1 MDRRSRASAGAAREG
16 VPHHLGFALRHA
28 RLIMRFNLIISDV
41 VALMLSYAVGE
52 FVRTYLFHD
61 GIFRLHWWALPFTA
75 LFLGIYTLHGL
86 YSPVGLSPVE
96 ELRKLFFATSIG
108 FLLVMAF
115 TFGEPASTRYSRLM
129 LLVAWLSA
137 LFLVQL
143 SRWFARII
151 ARRLDVWGEPVA
163 VVGTGPQGKHIVDFL
178 NQRLRLGMRPLLV
191 VDGLDE
197 SGASLRSI
205 ADCRQIKTVILV
217 VPEMSDKL
225 LKHFM
230 REQQFNFRRGNGDD
244 CIRHLILVSALGW
257 MGSQGVKPIDLEGV
271 LGLAVRR
278 DLLHWWPGLVK
289 RVGDLAGSFVLLL
302 AGAPIFA
309 LIALLI
315 RLDSKGPVF
324 YRQVREGRYGKTFS
338 MLKFRTMRVNA
349 DQVLAELLES
359 DPALQQEWEKDQKLR
374 HDPRITRVGRFLR
387 KFSLDEFP
395 QLINV
400 IKGEMSLVGPR
411 PYFPEQGALYG
422 EGVQLYQMVRPGMT
436 GMWQVRGRNTTSFEE
451 RVKLDEYYIRN
462 WSVWLDAYVMAR
474 TVLVLITR
482 EGAF

>member
-1 MDRRSRASAGAAREG
+1 MR
-16 VPHHLGFALRHA
+16 LNLAL
-28 RLIMRFNLIISDV
+28 SDIV
-41 VALMLSYAVGE
+41 SLLLSYAIGE
-52 FVRTYLFHD
+52 LARTYLFHD
-61 GIFRLHWWALPFTA
+61 GVFRLHWWSLPFTA
-75 LFLGIYTLHGL
+75 LFLVIYTLHGL

-96 ELRKLFFATSIG
+96 EIRKLFFGTSIG
-108 FLLVMAF
+108 FLLMIAF
-115 TFGEPASTRYSRLM
+115 TLGEPASTRYSRLM
-129 LLVAWLSA
+129 LLVAWLAA

-143 SRWFARII
+143 GRWLARIV
-151 ARRLDVWGEPVA
+151 ARALDLWGEPVA

-197 SGASLRSI
+197 SGESLRSI
-205 ADCRQIKTVILV
+205 AECRQIKTVILV

-225 LKHFM
+225 LKYFM

-257 MGSQGVKPIDLEGV
+257 MGSLGVKPIDLEGV

-289 RVGDLAGSFVLLL
+289 RAGDLAGSFVLLL
-302 AGAPIFA
+302 AGAPLFA

-315 RLDSKGPVF
+315 RLDSRGGVF
-324 YRQVREGRYGKTFS
+324 FRQEREGRLGKKFM
-338 MLKFRTMRVNA
+338 MLKFRSMRVDA
-349 DQVLAELLES
+349 EQVLAGTLAS
-359 DPALQQEWEKDQKLR
+359 DPALRREWDAAQKLKN
-374 HDPRITRVGRFLR
+374 DPRITRVGRFLR
-387 KFSLDEFP
+387 KFSLDELP

-400 IKGEMSLVGPR
+400 LKGEMSLVGPR

-422 EGVQLYQMVRPGMT
+422 EGVKLYQMVPPGMT
-436 GMWQVRGRNTTSFEE
+436 GMWQVRGRNTTSFDE

-462 WSVWLDAYVMAR
+462 WSIWLDAYILAR